1 MTMPVRRETAV
12 IGRRHQK
19 FSLRSTAL
27 SFGLVALTIWGVAVT
42 FKSAVRPHSHPVGTV
57 LALLALMFLV
67 AAAVRSKWLRRAA
80 RRATLEVAVAGPA
93 SLSAPAPADPVLP
106 PTVGAPDAV
115 ESAGIDPLAFEDA
128 VSELCRRD
136 GCTDVQVV
144 GGAGDLGAD
153 VVATAPDGRRLVIQC
168 KCYAAGHKVGSQDLQ
183 RFGGTCYAVHDAEL
197 AVVVTTSEYTEPA
210 LDYAAQCAILCFD
223 GELLRAWNAGTGPA
237 PWELWHT

>member
-1 MTMPVRRETAV
+1 MTMPIRRETAV
-12 IGRRHQK
+12 IPRRHQR

-27 SFGLVALTIWGVAVT
+27 GFGLVALVIWGVAVT
-42 FKSAVRPHSHPVGTV
+42 IKSAVRPHAHPVGTLLAV
-57 LALLALMFLV
+57 LAFMFLV

-80 RRATLEVAVAGPA
+80 RRATLEAAVP
-93 SLSAPAPADPVLP
+93 SAPAVADPVLP
-106 PTVGAPDAV
+106 PEVGDPEAV
-115 ESAGIDPLAFEDA
+115 DCAGIDPLAFEDA
-128 VSELCRRD
+128 VSDLCRRD

-168 KCYAAGHKVGSQDLQ
+168 KCYSAGHKVGSQDLQ

-197 AVVVTTSEYTEPA
+197 AVVVTTSAFTDPA
-210 LDYAAQCAILCFD
+210 LEYAAQCAILCFD
-223 GELLRAWNAGTGPA
+223 GDLLRAWNDGTGPA